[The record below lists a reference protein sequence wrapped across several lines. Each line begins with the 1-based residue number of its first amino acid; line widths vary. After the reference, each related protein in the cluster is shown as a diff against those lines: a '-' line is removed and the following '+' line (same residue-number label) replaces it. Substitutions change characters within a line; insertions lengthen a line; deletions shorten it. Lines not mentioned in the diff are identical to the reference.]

1 MNLQIHITPKK
12 LYIKTLMGVVA
23 AFVAAPVALLA
34 GSGTAAAACAAPATD
49 YGKVTSSLSVPST
62 ATYRIWSRIMVPN
75 TTAKSYLLEV
85 DGGNCYSVGGGTF
98 TANTW
103 TWVDYQSGTTTNKVQ
118 QSLTAGSHTLKLIGN
133 ADGVKV
139 DRVIATSDT
148 SCTPTG
154 AGDNCNT
161 PNDTQAPTVTLTAPA
176 EGASVT
182 GSVAV
187 TATATDNT
195 SVGRV
200 EFYDNTT
207 LIGTD
212 TSSPYSVSW
221 DTSKVTNGSHLIT
234 AKAYDAAGNMGSDSN
249 TVTAK
254 NGDTQ
259 SPSVPTGLT
268 ATAQSY
274 NTIKLSWKAS
284 TDNTG
289 VTGYTILRDGV
300 PVATVGAV
308 TAYTDAS
315 LSANTSYGYQVQAS
329 DAAGNKSASS
339 TKVTAKTQNVADSQ
353 APAKV
358 TGLSAQVVSQN
369 QVNLTWTAS
378 TDNIGVT
385 GYDVYRATGDGDAKK
400 VGTSATTSYGD
411 TNLSAD
417 TSYAY
422 YVVAKDASGN
432 AAQPSDTI
440 TAKTQ
445 AEDTGSGG
453 SGGGSTDPTHVR
465 SRIVGTVTDQSTG
478 KAVPFTIIKIM
489 VNNHRHT
496 YISDRHGRYAMYG
509 LKANHYNVVYKAH
522 GYYSQTISVNLAGS
536 PITQNVSLKKR

>member
-176 EGASVT
+176 EGANVT
-182 GSVAV
+182 GNVAV